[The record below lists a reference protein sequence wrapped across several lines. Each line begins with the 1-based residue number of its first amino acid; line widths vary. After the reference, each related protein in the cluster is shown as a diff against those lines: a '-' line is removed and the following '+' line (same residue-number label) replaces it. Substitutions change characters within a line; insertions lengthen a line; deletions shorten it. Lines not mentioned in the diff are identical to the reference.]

1 MQKVI
6 NVVAL
11 LSGLVSLTLVGT
23 TGYVYLNRDSITE
36 RAVEKVSKAATDAVT
51 KALPGIVDKA
61 MPEVEKLPSATGGAI
76 PLP

>member
-11 LSGLVSLTLVGT
+11 LSGLVSLTVVGT

-36 RAVEKVSKAATDAVT
+36 RAIEKVSKAATDAVT

>member
-1 MQKVI
+1 MRKVI
-6 NVVAL
+6 DAVAL

-23 TGYVYLNRDSITE
+23 TAYVYLNRDSITE
-36 RAVEKVSKAATDAVT
+36 AAIEKDSKAATDAVT

>member
-1 MQKVI
+1 MRKVI
-6 NVVAL
+6 DAVAL
-11 LSGLVSLTLVGT
+11 LSGLVSLALVGT

-36 RAVEKVSKAATDAVT
+36 AAIEKVSKAATDAVT

>member
-1 MQKVI
+1 M
-6 NVVAL
+6 
-11 LSGLVSLTLVGT
+11 
-23 TGYVYLNRDSITE
+23 YLNRDSITE
-36 RAVEKVSKAATDAVT
+36 AAIEKVSKAATDAVT

>member
-11 LSGLVSLTLVGT
+11 LSGLVSLTVVGT

-36 RAVEKVSKAATDAVT
+36 RAIEKCSKAVTDAVT

-61 MPEVEKLPSATGGAI
+61 MPEVPKLPSATGGAI